1 MFDPGENVM
10 RPVPEDES
18 TLTPEQRTWTRFQ
31 EGEVLDIKGIKMR
44 VHEIGESRMVLKF
57 VVLLLLLAIPA
68 FAQQKPASTLPPTP
82 PTAAAKPVPAPV
94 VSDAERAL
102 FFKAQS
108 QMVQA
113 NTQAQSSQTHFQEVV
128 AELQKT
134 CGDKYTLQLN
144 PNGDPECVAKPEPT
158 PTK

>member
-1 MFDPGENVM
+1 M

-18 TLTPEQRTWTRFQ
+18 TLTSAQRTWTRFQ
-31 EGEVLDIKGIKMR
+31 EGEELTVKGIKMR

-57 VVLLLLLAIPA
+57 VVLLLLLAVPA

-82 PTAAAKPVPAPV
+82 PPAAAQPVPAPV
-94 VSDAERAL
+94 VSDAQRAQ

-108 QMVQA
+108 QMIQA
-113 NTQAQSSQTHFQEVV
+113 NTQASARQADFQMVV

-144 PNGDPECVAKPEPT
+144 AGGDPECVAKPAPA